1 MALNN
6 KEQFIQSGFQEF
18 QPVVSE
24 GLAQLFQREFTFAFG
39 EFVDGGAE
47 AQTASQEYPCVF
59 VSLNGDAK
67 HQITIPLGLAANLY
81 GWMLGMDAPE
91 DANDEVLEGLQEAA
105 NQIIGQLQAAVDG
118 TELSFQANDVA
129 VKKVTSESDMAGLI
143 PAGNTGIVMT
153 YSLGVEG
160 QTHTIR
166 HFCQGLS
173 FKVAAPKAEPTIP
186 EENEEMSSDSDFGD
200 QDETETETETG
211 WEPPVD
217 VHRAE
222 FDTINSKSGTTGKP
236 RNISM
241 LLDVELEVYVELGRK
256 RMKIQDLLKLGK
268 GSLIELDRSA
278 GEPLS
283 IFIGDKKLAEG
294 EVVVVD
300 ERFGIRIT
308 QLIGP
313 KERIKSLV

>member
-6 KEQFIQSGFQEF
+6 KEQFIQTGFQEF

-24 GLAQLFQREFTFAFG
+24 GLAQLFQREFAFSFG
-39 EFVDGGAE
+39 EFIDDGTS
-47 AQTASQEYPCVF
+47 AQTASQEYPCV
-59 VSLNGDAK
+59 VISLTGDATK
-67 HQITIPLGLAANLY
+67 HQISIPLGLAANLY

-91 DANDEVLEGLQEAA
+91 DTNDEVLEGLQEAA

-118 TELSFQANDVA
+118 TEWGFQANDVV
-129 VKKVTSESDMAGLI
+129 VKKVAGESDMASLI
-143 PAGNTGIVMT
+143 PADGDAGVVMT
-153 YSLGVEG
+153 YNLGVDD
-160 QTHTIR
+160 QTYTIR
-166 HFCQGLS
+166 HFCQGLK
-173 FKVAAPKAEPTIP
+173 FNTKTAAPKAEPIP
-186 EENEEMSSDSDFGD
+186 EETEEMSSDSDFGD
-200 QDETETETETG
+200 QDESEADEG
-211 WEPPVD
+211 SPVD
-217 VHRAE
+217 VHRAA
-222 FDTINSKSGTTGKP
+222 FDTINSKSGTTSKP

-300 ERFGIRIT
+300 DRFGIRIT

-313 KERIKSLV
+313 KERIKSLA